1 MADPGLK
8 NVKTGNAGLRIIKR
22 IFEIQEVNTI
32 LPVLVLI
39 VVAIIFNP
47 DFVTPLNLAA
57 IGRRMSMWGL
67 VAIGEALIIM
77 TGNFDI
83 SIGAMVA
90 LDCTFFAVAAT
101 TWHIPLV
108 IAILLS
114 ILLSVLFSAISGLV
128 VVKLKINSFLT
139 TIAMLFICRGLAR
152 TLTYSRPVPIA
163 PAQGSALFLHFGQAE
178 PLKMSWNFFL
188 FIALIIIFQVI
199 LKKTAYGRKIYATG
213 DNANVARLSG
223 INTDTIKISM
233 FIISG
238 VMVGLASVFLTAKEA
253 MGNPVWGMGW
263 ELQAIAAVAIGGIS
277 LIGGAGS
284 MIGLLI
290 GVIMMQVIGNI
301 LILLQINLNM
311 QSVVLGVIMIL
322 ATILDLK
329 RRNRILGKI
338 D

>member
-1 MADPGLK
+1 MADSELK
-8 NVKTGNAGLRIIKR
+8 NVKTGNTGLKIIKK
-22 IFEIQEVNTI
+22 IFDIQEVNTI
-32 LPVLVLI
+32 LPVLVLVI
-39 VVAIIFNP
+39 IAIAFNP
-47 DFVTPLNLAA
+47 NFVTPLNLAA
-57 IGRRMSMWGL
+57 IGKTMSMWGL

-77 TGNFDI
+77 TGNFDV

-101 TWHIPLV
+101 NWHIPMV
-108 IAILLS
+108 ISILLAILLS
-114 ILLSVLFSAISGLV
+114 VVFSAISGFV
-128 VVKLKINSFLT
+128 VVKLKISSFLT

-163 PAQGSALFLHFGQAE
+163 PAQGSSWFVHFGQAE
-178 PLKMSWNFFL
+178 PLKMSWNFFI

-199 LKKTAYGRKIYATG
+199 LNKTAYGRKIYATG

-223 INTDTIKISM
+223 INTDNIKISM
-233 FIISG
+233 FVISG
-238 VMVGLASVFLTAKEA
+238 VMVGLSSILLVGKEA
-253 MGNPVWGMGW
+253 MGNPVWGIGW

-322 ATILDLK
+322 ATVLDIK

>member
-1 MADPGLK
+1 LADSELK

-22 IFEIQEVNTI
+22 IFDIQEVNTI
-32 LPVLVLI
+32 LPVLILVI
-39 VVAIIFNP
+39 VAISLNP
-47 DFVTPLNLAA
+47 GFVTPLNLAA

-77 TGNFDI
+77 TGNFDV
-83 SIGAMVA
+83 SIGAIVA
-90 LDCTFFAVAAT
+90 LCCTFFAVAAT
-101 TWHIPLV
+101 AWHIPLV
-108 IAILLS
+108 LAILLT
-114 ILLSVLFSAISGLV
+114 ILLSVALSGISGLI
-128 VVKLKINSFLT
+128 VVKLKISSFLT
-139 TIAMLFICRGLAR
+139 TIAMLFIARGLAR
-152 TLTYSRPVPIA
+152 TMTYSRPVPISPA
-163 PAQGSALFLHFGQAE
+163 PGSAIFLHFGQAE
-178 PLKMSWNFFL
+178 PLNMSWNFFL
-188 FIALIIIFQVI
+188 FIALIIVFQII

-213 DNANVARLSG
+213 DNPNVARLSG
-223 INTDTIKISM
+223 INTDTIKITM
-233 FIISG
+233 FVVSG
-238 VMVGLASVFLTAKEA
+238 VMIGLASVFLTAKEA

-322 ATILDLK
+322 ATILDLR
-329 RRNRILGKI
+329 RRNKVLGKV

>member
-1 MADPGLK
+1 LSDSELK
-8 NVKTGNAGLRIIKR
+8 VSKTSNSFVRSIKK
-22 IFEIQEVNTI
+22 IFAIQEVNIIIPVII
-32 LPVLVLI
+32 LVGIAVIL
-39 VVAIIFNP
+39 NP
-47 DFVTPLNLAA
+47 MFLNLENLAV
-57 IGRRMSMWGL
+57 IGRRMSTWGL

-77 TGNFDI
+77 TGNIDI

-90 LDCTFFAVAAT
+90 FVCTFFAVAAT
-101 TWHIPLV
+101 AWHIPLILAV
-108 IAILLS
+108 MLAILLAVA
-114 ILLSVLFSAISGLV
+114 LSTISGLCI
-128 VVKLKINSFLT
+128 VKLKINPFIT

-152 TLTYSRPVPIA
+152 TMTYSRPVPIA
-163 PAQGSALFLHFGQAE
+163 PAPGSDIFLHFGQAE
-178 PLKMSWNFFL
+178 PLKMSWNFFF
-188 FIALIIIFQVI
+188 FIAIIIIFQII

-223 INTDTIKISM
+223 INTDLIKISM
-233 FIISG
+233 FVISG
-238 VMVGLASVFLTAKEA
+238 VLVGAAGVFLTAKEA

-263 ELQAIAAVAIGGIS
+263 ELLAIAAVAIGGIS

-284 MIGLLI
+284 MVGVLI
-290 GVIMMQVIGNI
+290 GVFMMQIMNNI

>member
-1 MADPGLK
+1 MADSELK
-8 NVKTGNAGLRIIKR
+8 NVKAGNAGLRIIKR
-22 IFEIQEVNTI
+22 IFAIQEVNTF

-39 VVAIIFNP
+39 VFAVILNP
-47 DFVTPLNLAA
+47 MFLNLDNLAV
-57 IGRRMSMWGL
+57 IGKRMSMWGL
-67 VAIGEALIIM
+67 VAIGEALIIL

-83 SIGAMVA
+83 SVGAMVA
-90 LDCTFFAVAAT
+90 FICTFFAVAAT

-108 IAILLS
+108 IAIVLAILMSVVLS
-114 ILLSVLFSAISGLV
+114 TISGLI

-139 TIAMLFICRGLAR
+139 TIAMLFIARGLAR

-178 PLKMSWNFFL
+178 PLKMSWTFFL
-188 FIALIIIFQVI
+188 FIALIIIFQII

-223 INTDTIKISM
+223 INTDFIKISM
-233 FIISG
+233 FSISG
-238 VMVGLASVFLTAKEA
+238 ALVGLASVLLTAKEA
-253 MGNPVWGMGW
+253 MGNPTWGMGW

-322 ATILDLK
+322 ATVLDLK

>member
-1 MADPGLK
+1 LADSELK
-8 NVKTGNAGLRIIKR
+8 NVKTGNAGLRIINR
-22 IFEIQEVNTI
+22 IFDIQEVNTI
-32 LPVLVLI
+32 LPVLILVI
-39 VVAIIFNP
+39 VAISFNP
-47 DFVTPLNLAA
+47 GFVTPLNLAA

-77 TGNFDI
+77 TGNFDV
-83 SIGAMVA
+83 SIGAIVA
-90 LDCTFFAVAAT
+90 LACTFFAVAAT
-101 TWHIPLV
+101 AWHIPL
-108 IAILLS
+108 ILAILLT
-114 ILLSVLFSAISGLV
+114 ILLCVTLSAISGFV
-128 VVKLKINSFLT
+128 VVKLKISSFLT
-139 TIAMLFICRGLAR
+139 TIAMLFIARGLAR
-152 TLTYSRPVPIA
+152 TMTYSRPVPISPA
-163 PAQGSALFLHFGQAE
+163 PGSAIFLHFGQAE
-178 PLKMSWNFFL
+178 PLHMSWNFFL
-188 FIALIIIFQVI
+188 FIALIIIFQLI

-213 DNANVARLSG
+213 DNPNVARLSG
-223 INTDTIKISM
+223 INTDTIKITM

-238 VMVGLASVFLTAKEA
+238 VMIGLAAVFLTAKEA

-284 MIGLLI
+284 MVGLLI

-322 ATILDLK
+322 ATILDIK